1 MKLANSLLNTNE
13 LLMDNNLYVKISKKY
28 RIKFYKLYIY
38 VSLKIGIENWIFKFN
53 FLKSLFEKIMNNE
66 KIIFR
71 WKKFIRY
78 FLLIFI

>member
-13 LLMDNNLYVKISKKY
+13 LLMDNNLYVEINKKY